1 MLAGHS
7 SAWMEIGKTLNA
19 LGYGSSGFTFDFSGF
34 AVPNVDQIKKDAEVA
49 LNDNIA
55 AAQQTTMMD
64 PIAQAQQVSSPA
76 VVDTGLARTPEGEM
90 IDPETGATAKKG
102 GGLKNIIGERNPIAV
117 AAEKNNPTLDLD
129 IEGSGGTQ
137 ARQSTGIGT
146 LDYTPAAV
154 APPLPEVKDPAKA
167 LSEVTRRQG
176 EFERKTIRPFE
187 QALIRQLEEGG
198 EELIAQAPLDVSVQ
212 ATKAEGIAKRNIIR
226 YGFSET
232 GATRQARNTA
242 QSLARTV
249 AVTDAVNNARIDQD
263 SSNAALLNVLVGAG
277 GTVNQLGLSALSGAA
292 GMQQQRTNAFRNA
305 QANAKAQKYGFI
317 GSLFG
322 MI

>member
-1 MLAGHS
+1 MLVGHG
-7 SAWMEIGKTLNA
+7 SAWAEIGKTLNA
-19 LGYGSSGFTFDFSGF
+19 LGYGGGGYTIDFSGL
-34 AVPNVDQIKKDAEVA
+34 ALPNVDQIKKNAEVA
-49 LNDNIA
+49 LTNNIA

-64 PIAQAQQVSSPA
+64 PIEQAQQVSSPA
-76 VVDTGLARTPEGEM
+76 IVDTGLARTPQGEM
-90 IDPETGATAKKG
+90 ISPETGTTAG
-102 GGLKNIIGERNPIAV
+102 
-117 AAEKNNPTLDLD
+117 KNNPTLDLD

-137 ARQSTGIGT
+137 ARQATGIGT

-154 APPLPEVKDPAKA
+154 AAPLPEVKDPAKA

-187 QALIRQLEEGG
+187 QALIKQLEEGG

-212 ATKAEGIAKRNIIR
+212 ATKAEGIAKRNISR

>member
-1 MLAGHS
+1 MD
-7 SAWMEIGKTLNA
+7 AWTEIGKTITA
-19 LGYGSSGFTFDFSGF
+19 LGFGGGSNYNFDFSGF
-34 AVPNVDQIKKDAEVA
+34 AGYAGPNVAQIKKDAEIA
-49 LNDNIA
+49 LNNNIA
-55 AAQQTTMMD
+55 AAQETTMD
-64 PIAQAQQVSSPA
+64 PVVQAQQATRMAPTI
-76 VVDTGLARTPEGEM
+76 VDDGLA
-90 IDPETGATAKKG
+90 
-102 GGLKNIIGERNPIAV
+102 
-117 AAEKNNPTLDLD
+117 NPTLDLD
-129 IEGSGGTQ
+129 IESSEGTQ
-137 ARQSTGIGT
+137 VRPPTGIGT
-146 LDYTPAAV
+146 LDYTPSATAT
-154 APPLPEVKDPAKA
+154 PLPEVEDPAKA
-167 LSEVTRRQG
+167 LSEITRRQG
-176 EFERKTIRPFE
+176 EFERKNIRPFE
-187 QALIRQLEEGG
+187 QALIKQLEEGG

-212 ATKAEGIAKRNIIR
+212 ATKAEGIAKRNISR

-292 GMQQQRTNAFRNA
+292 GMQQQRTNAFRGA
-305 QANAKAQKYGFI
+305 QADAKAQKYGFI

>member
-1 MLAGHS
+1 MD
-7 SAWMEIGKTLNA
+7 AWTEIGKTLSA
-19 LGYGSSGFTFDFSGF
+19 LGFGSTTNFNLDFSGF
-34 AVPNVDQIKKDAEVA
+34 AGYAGPNVAQIKKDAEVA
-49 LNDNIA
+49 LNNNIA
-55 AAQQTTMMD
+55 AAQETTMMD

-76 VVDTGLARTPEGEM
+76 IVDTGLARTSQGEM
-90 IDPETGATAKKG
+90 IDPE
-102 GGLKNIIGERNPIAV
+102 RNPIDV

-129 IEGSGGTQ
+129 IQDSGGTQ
-137 ARQSTGIGT
+137 ARQATGIGT
-146 LDYTPAAV
+146 LDYTPSATAT
-154 APPLPEVKDPAKA
+154 PLPEVEDPAKA

-176 EFERKTIRPFE
+176 EFERKNIRPFE
-187 QALIRQLEEGG
+187 QALIKQLEEGG
-198 EELIAQAPLDVSVQ
+198 EELIAQAPLDVSLQ
-212 ATKAEGIAKRNIIR
+212 ATKAEGIAKRNISR

-292 GMQQQRTNAFRNA
+292 GMQQQRTNAFNSA